1 MQSTPSLT
9 SFDPSIIPYQ
19 KEVIRAVRKEYDYS
33 LGTHEILLSG
43 SVGSAKSTLLAH
55 IVLTHCLMN
64 SGARFLIGRLSMPAL
79 KATLLNKILEHMS
92 DDLVQGVDYEVNIT
106 TATIRFSNGSEIISR
121 SWSDKKYFKVRSLEL
136 SGAAIEESS
145 ENQTDEFYTEIK
157 MRVGRLPY
165 IKENI
170 IIHATNPGSPSSWI
184 YKYFIEPNKGG
195 SKHPTRHT
203 YFSRTEDN
211 PYLPASYIDQLKRD
225 LDPKMARRMLYG
237 EWLDIGSEIIYYAY
251 DSDIQYSKKDWKP
264 IHGTKIILSFDF
276 NIGLG
281 KPMSALA
288 MCFQGGSFH
297 VFAEVVVHGART
309 DDVMDEFFNRGIIN
323 KDFNFE
329 IDGDA
334 SGRNRSTNSK
344 RSDYDIICA
353 RLDQEGIKYSYK
365 VRLSNPP
372 IRLRHNIVNAYCMNA
387 NKEVRLFVHNCKTV
401 DEGLRLVAFKKGA
414 SLVEDDGPNKPYQH
428 ISTALGYAIC
438 RVHSE
443 INRGEQRTVIL

>member
-170 IIHATNPGSPSSWI
+170 IIHATNPGSPSSST
-184 YKYFIEPNKGG
+184 KEAPFLKATNLKPSSTVLQLCTNSLTSLFAFIQYALTILCLSLIGG
-195 SKHPTRHT
+195 
-203 YFSRTEDN
+203 FDSRT
-211 PYLPASYIDQLKRD
+211 L
-225 LDPKMARRMLYG
+225 
-237 EWLDIGSEIIYYAY
+237 
-251 DSDIQYSKKDWKP
+251 
-264 IHGTKIILSFDF
+264 
-276 NIGLG
+276 
-281 KPMSALA
+281 
-288 MCFQGGSFH
+288 
-297 VFAEVVVHGART
+297 
-309 DDVMDEFFNRGIIN
+309 
-323 KDFNFE
+323 
-329 IDGDA
+329 
-334 SGRNRSTNSK
+334 
-344 RSDYDIICA
+344 
-353 RLDQEGIKYSYK
+353 
-365 VRLSNPP
+365 
-372 IRLRHNIVNAYCMNA
+372 
-387 NKEVRLFVHNCKTV
+387 
-401 DEGLRLVAFKKGA
+401 
-414 SLVEDDGPNKPYQH
+414 
-428 ISTALGYAIC
+428 
-438 RVHSE
+438 
-443 INRGEQRTVIL
+443 